1 MLTAFSHCA
10 FDTKTLESVG
20 RGVAQPGSASA
31 LGAEG
36 RWFESSLPDQFIDL
50 SIQALN
56 WVRFSRLNRNSRRPD
71 LSSVRN
77 LEAVAE
83 LAFADGPV
91 SRILAGR

>member
-1 MLTAFSHCA
+1 
-10 FDTKTLESVG
+10 
-20 RGVAQPGSASA
+20 

-56 WVRFSRLNRNSRRPD
+56 WLHILRLSCNSLRPD
-71 LSSVRN
+71 RSSVRD

-83 LAFADGPV
+83 FAFADGPV
-91 SRILAGR
+91 WRILARR